1 MSHSRSIRRMAITER
16 GSGMRSTTQAWGVLG
31 PCTARLTRK
40 GTISGMLL
48 VRVYMID
55 FFRLSCRGGGWRT
68 DGWAAHNTYKDQP
81 SLLHTVHNSGEVV
94 IQDDLSMGRTDK
106 VSRVELQTMSAAS
119 LETSEPAIPM
129 ATLHGTM

>member
-1 MSHSRSIRRMAITER
+1 MVER

-31 PCTARLTRK
+31 SCTAQLTRK

-48 VRVYMID
+48 VRVYTID

-68 DGWAAHNTYKDQP
+68 DGWAAPSTYKDQP
-81 SLLHTVHNSGEVV
+81 SLLHTVHNSGKVV
-94 IQDDLSMGRTDK
+94 IQDDLNMDHTDK
-106 VSRVELQTMSAAS
+106 VSIVELQTMSAAS
-119 LETSEPAIPM
+119 LETSVPAIPM